1 MFKEILT
8 NLSEDELYSF
18 LDRSTIDFVTEL
30 NSESDWL
37 DKTRL
42 ASLIANTLQAEFIFN
57 VKLRYRMIDS
67 LTPEVLVQLFP
78 EFELSKNEVTAE
90 HYNAVQSWASSNLK
104 GFSERLGLLDTY
116 QNSLNNDKPF
126 QSLLRVEPSYA
137 LYPYQQQLTH
147 EVMSSYEEGNER
159 VLVHLPTG
167 AGKTRTAM
175 NIASEH
181 LRQSS
186 TNVVIWFADREEL
199 CQQAFDEFKNA
210 WSALGNQATSLYA
223 FYSQSDESLGGIDS
237 GFVVAGLHKFLK
249 LRKSNSNK
257 LNLLYQQLRKSV
269 TLVIFDEAHKSVAPQ
284 FQQVVEDF
292 IEGDDFKGKLLGLTA
307 TPGRSYSKE
316 GLSEEDQL
324 LANFYNN
331 NKISMK
337 VPGYVSPI
345 DYLVENLYLAKANFK
360 SLNYDHSGI
369 SAFELSNASDKET
382 MKALARNVERNQ
394 RIIETVLEE
403 CKEGSQIIIF
413 ACTVEH
419 SFNLSMAI
427 SSLGIK
433 AASIDSK
440 NDTAE
445 SRRAKIDLYKDKKI
459 QVLINYNVLTA
470 GFDAPATN
478 VAIIAKPMN
487 SLVQYLQ
494 MAGRAMRGAKSGGN
508 IECRVYTV
516 MDDIP
521 EFQSVNIA
529 FEYWNDMWQ
538 EQ

>member
-1 MFKEILT
+1 MFKEILS

-18 LDRSTIDFVTEL
+18 LDRSAIDFVTKL

-37 DKTRL
+37 DKARL

-67 LTPEVLVQLFP
+67 FTPEVLVQLFP
-78 EFELSKNEVTAE
+78 EFDLSQNEVSAE
-90 HYNAVQSWASSNLK
+90 HYDAVQSWASNNLK
-104 GFSERLGLLDTY
+104 EFSERLGLLDTY

-137 LYPYQQQLTH
+137 LYPYQQQLTRD
-147 EVMSSYEEGNER
+147 VLSSYEEGNDR

-199 CQQAFDEFKNA
+199 CQQAFDEFKDA
-210 WSALGNQATSLYA
+210 WGALGNQATSLYA
-223 FYSQSDESLGGIDS
+223 FYSESDESLGGIDS

-284 FQQVVEDF
+284 FKQVVEDF
-292 IEGDDFKGKLLGLTA
+292 VEGDDFNGRLLGLTA

-331 NKISMK
+331 NKISMT

-382 MKALARNVERNQ
+382 MKALARNVDRNQ

-427 SSLGIK
+427 ASLGIR

-440 NDTAE
+440 NDTTE
-445 SRRAKIDLYKDKKI
+445 SRRAKIDLYKNKKI
-459 QVLINYNVLTA
+459 QVLVNYNVLTA